1 MASDP
6 GPFPVMAMVTA
17 ISDLT
22 GMDVG
27 QIQGYVL
34 VIVDQE
40 GEVGVISTATDPLSA
55 IGALAIAISKLAGEP
70 APDLLIS
77 DSPT

>member
-22 GMDVG
+22 GMDVD
-27 QIQGYVL
+27 QIQGYML
-34 VIVDQE
+34 VIIDQQ
-40 GEVGVISTATDPLSA
+40 GEVGVISTSTDTLTA
-55 IGALAIAISKLAGEP
+55 ISALATAIYKLADEP
-70 APDLLIS
+70 SPDLLIS
-77 DSPT
+77 DNPR